1 VAVERGYGRGNCA
14 SSGRRRNSGRRS
26 AITYGEGRA
35 GEQGNAPDMRCDQRG
50 QTELCPVYRHAAW
63 DDGGTNPRQ
72 CIASRRKRG
81 QPESKDTDLHRC
93 GCKVQ
98 GRYSALNRYGV
109 PQQRFRTLGGD
120 RTGRSALLGTSRKIT
135 RFNCLTPE
143 HCTVE
148 FVVALPHGRPST
160 RSMPLSWCSA
170 WLHDNASTYRTCRD
184 PLDAHGDRFLVLCA
198 LHMISLHVAARST
211 PPVAMTARITA
222 YTRRRPNG
230 CQLTPHSSIWRWRAW
245 NFRPAAITPNKHQ
258 CGVATPVPQ
267 RLSRIETVAPFVFF
281 STCE

>member
-1 VAVERGYGRGNCA
+1 MSCLPTCSV
-14 SSGRRRNSGRRS
+14 GRRRYKST
-26 AITYGEGRA
+26 AVHCIKKKEGAARK
-35 GEQGNAPDMRCDQRG
+35 QRHG
-50 QTELCPVYRHAAW
+50 L
-63 DDGGTNPRQ
+63 
-72 CIASRRKRG
+72 ASVR
-81 QPESKDTDLHRC
+81 
-93 GCKVQ
+93 VQ
-98 GRYSALNRYGV
+98 GARKILRSEQVWGTAATV
-109 PQQRFRTLGGD
+109 QRRGRTLGGD
-120 RTGRSALLGTSRKIT
+120 RTGRSALLQTSRKIT

-230 CQLTPHSSIWRWRAW
+230 CQLTPHSSIWRGAH
-245 NFRPAAITPNKHQ
+245 P
-258 CGVATPVPQ
+258 
-267 RLSRIETVAPFVFF
+267 
-281 STCE
+281 